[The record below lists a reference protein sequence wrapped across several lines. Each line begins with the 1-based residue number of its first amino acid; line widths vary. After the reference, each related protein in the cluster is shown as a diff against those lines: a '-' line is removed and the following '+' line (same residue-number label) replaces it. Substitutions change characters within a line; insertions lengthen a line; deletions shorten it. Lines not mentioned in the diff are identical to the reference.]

1 MNPSWTYWISHGRL
15 LAGPYPGEDADEV
28 SKDTTQ
34 ERIDALLEA
43 GIRSFLDLTEP
54 GLWKPYQ
61 PHLPPEALYLR
72 SAIPDWGVP
81 GTPQQM
87 REILDHI
94 RASLAAARPVYV
106 HCYLGVGRT
115 GTVAGCWLAE
125 AGFQGE
131 EALAELNRLW
141 QQSVLSG
148 SIRQIPP
155 APQQR
160 DYVRGWPGRG

>member
-1 MNPSWTYWISHGRL
+1 
-15 LAGPYPGEDADEV
+15 
-28 SKDTTQ
+28 
-34 ERIDALLEA
+34 
-43 GIRSFLDLTEP
+43 
-54 GLWKPYQ
+54 
-61 PHLPPEALYLR
+61 
-72 SAIPDWGVP
+72 
-81 GTPQQM
+81 
-87 REILDHI
+87 
-94 RASLAAARPVYV
+94 V

-125 AGFQGE
+125 AGFHGE

-155 APQQR
+155 APRQR